1 VNVDK
6 KAPTP
11 ESDSKL
17 IQYASTIVSAYVR
30 NNHLSVG
37 DLRETIRNI
46 HHALA
51 GLGSASAGDTSE
63 NRKPATTIKKSVMPD
78 HLVCLEDGKK
88 LTMLK
93 RYLRTRYN
101 LSPEQYRDKWNL
113 PHDYPMVA
121 PNYAVRRSDLAKKSG
136 LGRTSRR
143 SVAARNVPNKTA
155 GKKKRS

>member
-1 VNVDK
+1 MDK
-6 KAPTP
+6 KTP
-11 ESDSKL
+11 ASETDPKL
-17 IQYASTIVSAYVR
+17 IEVASGIVSAYIR
-30 NNHLSVG
+30 NNHLSIG

-51 GLGSASAGDTSE
+51 SLGSASAGNTSE
-63 NRKPATTIKKSVMPD
+63 DRKPATSIKKSVMPD

-113 PHDYPMVA
+113 PHDYPMVS
-121 PNYAVRRSDLAKKSG
+121 PNYAAYRSNLAKKSG
-136 LGRTSRR
+136 LGRTSNK
-143 SVAARNVPNKTA
+143 SVAARNVTTKTTA
-155 GKKKRS
+155 KKKRS